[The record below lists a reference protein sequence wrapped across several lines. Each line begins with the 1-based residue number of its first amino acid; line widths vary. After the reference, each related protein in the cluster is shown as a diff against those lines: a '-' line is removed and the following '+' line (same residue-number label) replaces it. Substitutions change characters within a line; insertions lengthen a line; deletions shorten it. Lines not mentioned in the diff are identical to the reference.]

1 MRATNYTQKANKGD
15 CQIRASLE
23 PLNTKKVGVE
33 GGTLGTSNDLCHQ
46 QSLFSLSLSISSPY
60 SFYRR
65 LHKFFLLLPAFVLSK
80 IYQ

>member
-46 QSLFSLSLSISSPY
+46 QSLFSLSISSPY
-60 SFYRR
+60 SFYIR

-80 IYQ
+80 IYR